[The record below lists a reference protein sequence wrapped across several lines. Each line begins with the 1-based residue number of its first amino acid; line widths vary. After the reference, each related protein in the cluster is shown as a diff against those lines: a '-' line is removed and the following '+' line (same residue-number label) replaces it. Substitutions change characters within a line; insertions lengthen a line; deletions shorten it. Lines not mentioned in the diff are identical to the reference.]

1 MVIDRNISSST
12 PRRRKDEIGARTRR
26 ALRGKSEA
34 GRYGFPRSLRKVSM
48 KLRSHIFVIVSA
60 TLVPIL
66 ALGCIIIVLLFH
78 HMRDSQ
84 LQTLTA
90 TARALS
96 LAVDRYFETAIATLK
111 TLATAPHIQSG
122 DLRAFHQEAQR
133 ILAVQEGSEAVV
145 LVNPAGQQIV
155 NTRRP
160 FGEPLPKGGS
170 SGFSRRVAERRTAA
184 VSNLL
189 TGPLVQRHLVIV
201 GVPIVVDDRVKYV
214 LTMALSPGYLQKLL
228 EQQGVPADSVAAVN
242 DAGKIIV
249 ARSRD
254 IDKLLGKPAAPTVS
268 ATNSEMNGG
277 WCSGAPWGNEASYV
291 VQHRSEFSGW
301 NVVITIPRAKA
312 DAPFWRALQFLGG
325 GIVLFLVVALSLAV
339 AFGRR
344 ITSSIAALAAGAKE
358 LGTGSGSP
366 ITPSPVFEL
375 DHVRREIESASAKRK
390 EMEASLRQSETR
402 LRAIIDNEPECVN
415 VVAPDGK
422 LLDMNP
428 AGLRM
433 LDAESLETIAG
444 KSILE
449 FVVEKCR
456 DAFAELHRKVMS
468 GGSGTLEF
476 EAAGLKG
483 SKRWLE
489 THAVP
494 LRDGAGQVAA
504 LLGVTRDVTE
514 RKRAEEALRNA
525 HDELELRV
533 QERTRELSAA
543 NERLKEVDRLK
554 SEFLA
559 TMSHELR
566 TPLNSIMGFTSL
578 MHDGKVGPIA
588 PQHREYLGDVMT
600 SAEHLLQLINDVLD
614 LSKIEA
620 GKMTIVADTFR
631 VAEAIDEVKQSLAPT
646 AARKGLNLVVA
657 VAEDFPPITSDRLR
671 FMQILLNLAS
681 NAVKFTP
688 KGEVRIE
695 CNTVQRQLQL
705 SVTDTGCGIKEDKMI
720 RLFQPFSQVD
730 GSLGRKHE
738 GTGLGLYLAQRLAH
752 LLGGE
757 ITAASEYGKGSTFTL
772 TLPLTPQVSS
782 GVAIAS

>member
-1 MVIDRNISSST
+1 
-12 PRRRKDEIGARTRR
+12 
-26 ALRGKSEA
+26 
-34 GRYGFPRSLRKVSM
+34 LRKVSM